1 MARRRTISSQEV
13 IFSFLI
19 ELISEVID
27 TFNVDYK
34 TAVKLLEKVGIWNK
48 RDNIHEMLIWA
59 HYGTDKVIEEIKESL
74 DGKTSSNKINSCKRR

>member
-1 MARRRTISSQEV
+1 MARRRTIPSQEIV
-13 IFSFLI
+13 FSFLI

-34 TAVKLLEKVGIWNK
+34 TAVKLLEKVGIWDK
-48 RDNIHEMLIWA
+48 RDNIQEMLIWA

-74 DGKTSSNKINSCKRR
+74 NGKTSSNKINSCKRR

>member
-13 IFSFLI
+13 VFSFII
-19 ELISEVID
+19 ELISEVMN

-34 TAVKLLEKVGIWNK
+34 TAVKLLEKVGILDK

-59 HYGTDKVIEEIKESL
+59 HYGTDKVIEIIKERL
-74 DGKTSSNKINSCKRR
+74 YVCKL

>member
-1 MARRRTISSQEV
+1 MRRRTITSQEV
-13 IFSFLI
+13 VFSFLI

-48 RDNIHEMLIWA
+48 IDNIHEMLIWA
-59 HYGTDKVIEEIKESL
+59 HYGTDKVIEEIKEQL
-74 DGKTSSNKINSCKRR
+74 

>member
-1 MARRRTISSQEV
+1 MRRRTITSQEV
-13 IFSFLI
+13 VFSFLI

-59 HYGTDKVIEEIKESL
+59 
-74 DGKTSSNKINSCKRR
+74 

>member
-34 TAVKLLEKVGIWNK
+34 TAVKLLEKVGIWDK
-48 RDNIHEMLIWA
+48 RDNIHEMLI
-59 HYGTDKVIEEIKESL
+59 
-74 DGKTSSNKINSCKRR
+74 